1 MLICAYLHLNKVQI
15 ILSGREKYKANEMN
29 QIAILQLRLR
39 DIYNVI
45 DLSNQ
50 AIDPKDHNRAYC
62 CYESHIYPSRKLSK
76 SSYGRQNTI
85 FNYHIDRTIG
95 VSFLYITYS

>member
-29 QIAILQLRLR
+29 QMAILQLRLR
-39 DIYNVI
+39 DVYNVMVGHI

-50 AIDPKDHNRAYC
+50 AIDPKDHDEAYC
-62 CYESHIYPSRKLSK
+62 CYRSTYLS
-76 SSYGRQNTI
+76 
-85 FNYHIDRTIG
+85 F
-95 VSFLYITYS
+95 

>member
-29 QIAILQLRLR
+29 QMAFLQFRLR
-39 DIYNVI
+39 DFYNVMVGHI

-50 AIDPKDHNRAYC
+50 AIDPKDHDEAYC
-62 CYESHIYPSRKLSK
+62 CYRSTYLS
-76 SSYGRQNTI
+76 
-85 FNYHIDRTIG
+85 F
-95 VSFLYITYS
+95 

>member
-29 QIAILQLRLR
+29 QSAILQLRLR
-39 DIYNVI
+39 DVYNVMVGHI

-50 AIDPKDHNRAYC
+50 AIDPKDPNTAYC
-62 CYESHIYPSRKLSK
+62 CYR
-76 SSYGRQNTI
+76 
-85 FNYHIDRTIG
+85 
-95 VSFLYITYS
+95 ITYLSF